1 MRHNI
6 YLKQEKKV
14 GTTIMIRYKI
24 DIMKELNDKGYNYT
38 RIKKEKLLSAQTLEN
53 IKQGKSI
60 TLDTLNKVCLM
71 TKLRVEDI
79 IEMTATDEEREKY
92 YQQKLF
98 VNSYW
103 QELTSNKVL
112 LNAIKQAFHS
122 SQRDNKDTKLYPVY
136 SRKTLDIQGFSLFEI
151 LSDFAYQ

>member
-1 MRHNI
+1 
-6 YLKQEKKV
+6 
-14 GTTIMIRYKI
+14 MIRYKI
-24 DIMKELNDKGYNYT
+24 DIMKELNEKGYNYT

-92 YQQKLF
+92 YQ
-98 VNSYW
+98 
-103 QELTSNKVL
+103 
-112 LNAIKQAFHS
+112 
-122 SQRDNKDTKLYPVY
+122 
-136 SRKTLDIQGFSLFEI
+136 
-151 LSDFAYQ
+151 

>member
-60 TLDTLNKVCLM
+60 TLYTLNKVCLM

-92 YQQKLF
+92 YQ
-98 VNSYW
+98 
-103 QELTSNKVL
+103 
-112 LNAIKQAFHS
+112 
-122 SQRDNKDTKLYPVY
+122 
-136 SRKTLDIQGFSLFEI
+136 
-151 LSDFAYQ
+151 

>member
-60 TLDTLNKVCLM
+60 TIDTLNKVCLM
-71 TKLRVEDI
+71 SKLRVEDI
-79 IEMTATDEEREKY
+79 IEMAATDEEREKY
-92 YQQKLF
+92 YQ
-98 VNSYW
+98 
-103 QELTSNKVL
+103 
-112 LNAIKQAFHS
+112 
-122 SQRDNKDTKLYPVY
+122 
-136 SRKTLDIQGFSLFEI
+136 
-151 LSDFAYQ
+151 

>member
-92 YQQKLF
+92 YQ
-98 VNSYW
+98 
-103 QELTSNKVL
+103 
-112 LNAIKQAFHS
+112 
-122 SQRDNKDTKLYPVY
+122 
-136 SRKTLDIQGFSLFEI
+136 
-151 LSDFAYQ
+151 

>member
-60 TLDTLNKVCLM
+60 RLDTLNKVCLM

-92 YQQKLF
+92 YQ
-98 VNSYW
+98 
-103 QELTSNKVL
+103 
-112 LNAIKQAFHS
+112 
-122 SQRDNKDTKLYPVY
+122 
-136 SRKTLDIQGFSLFEI
+136 
-151 LSDFAYQ
+151 

>member
-38 RIKKEKLLSAQTLEN
+38 RIRKEKLLSAQTLEN

-92 YQQKLF
+92 YQ
-98 VNSYW
+98 
-103 QELTSNKVL
+103 
-112 LNAIKQAFHS
+112 
-122 SQRDNKDTKLYPVY
+122 
-136 SRKTLDIQGFSLFEI
+136 
-151 LSDFAYQ
+151 

>member
-71 TKLRVEDI
+71 TKLCVEDI

-92 YQQKLF
+92 YQ
-98 VNSYW
+98 
-103 QELTSNKVL
+103 
-112 LNAIKQAFHS
+112 
-122 SQRDNKDTKLYPVY
+122 
-136 SRKTLDIQGFSLFEI
+136 
-151 LSDFAYQ
+151 

>member
-24 DIMKELNDKGYNYT
+24 DIVKELNDKGYNYT

-92 YQQKLF
+92 YQ
-98 VNSYW
+98 
-103 QELTSNKVL
+103 
-112 LNAIKQAFHS
+112 
-122 SQRDNKDTKLYPVY
+122 
-136 SRKTLDIQGFSLFEI
+136 
-151 LSDFAYQ
+151 

>member
-24 DIMKELNDKGYNYT
+24 DIMKELTGKGYSYT

-53 IKQGKSI
+53 IKRGKSI

-71 TKLRVEDI
+71 TNLRVEDI
-79 IEMTATDEEREKY
+79 IEVIATDEEKGKY
-92 YQQKLF
+92 
-98 VNSYW
+98 S
-103 QELTSNKVL
+103 
-112 LNAIKQAFHS
+112 
-122 SQRDNKDTKLYPVY
+122 
-136 SRKTLDIQGFSLFEI
+136 
-151 LSDFAYQ
+151 